1 MPVKKT
7 LGKTSTA
14 DKKLSLN
21 KRNAKSFLKN
31 YFSKSFFTKKNLII
45 IGILFLVLVFWL
57 LRKYYIVATVNGQ
70 PVSRFELNSRL
81 NSQFSDS
88 VLDQLINERL
98 ILGAARQEGI
108 FITAD
113 EIESR
118 VKKIEENLGGKM
130 SLNEALSMQGL
141 DTTTFRRQLELQ
153 LSIEKLFDKQTSV
166 SSTDIEKYL
175 ENNKELS
182 SEATD
187 PAKLRSEVEGFI
199 KQQKVSELYEE
210 WFNKIRKDAKIE
222 KNI

>member
-21 KRNAKSFLKN
+21 KRNAESFLKN

-175 ENNKELS
+175 ENNK
-182 SEATD
+182 
-187 PAKLRSEVEGFI
+187 
-199 KQQKVSELYEE
+199 
-210 WFNKIRKDAKIE
+210 
-222 KNI
+222 